1 MNTIVKIASAAF
13 IGSMAFAAPSQA
25 ALISV
30 GGTCGSLSGPTELNG
45 SFNCTQ
51 FDSDLG
57 SLVSMTL
64 TITGQIDGSITL
76 SNGGAS
82 STFFAGTT
90 QSQFFVGALAGFTLS
105 SPLFTASMG
114 TGLQSIGAA
123 SSTLFGP
130 LTGSANSGAMVNT
143 TSFGSYQAAVPGS
156 FGIGVQTATG
166 LLISGGGG
174 QAGGSQS
181 TTAAATATVSYL
193 YDDGTVTTPEPASM
207 ALLGAGMLALGAIRR
222 RRG

>member
-1 MNTIVKIASAAF
+1 MDWDKLRIFHAVADK
-13 IGSMAFAAPSQA
+13 
-25 ALISV
+25 
-30 GGTCGSLSGPTELNG
+30 GSLTHAGDVLHLSQSAVSRQIRALEESLNVTLFHRHARGLILTEQGELL
-45 SFNCTQ
+45 
-51 FDSDLG
+51 FD
-57 SLVSMTL
+57 
-64 TITGQIDGSITL
+64 
-76 SNGGAS
+76 A
-82 STFFAGTT
+82 TT
-90 QSQFFVGALAGFTLS
+90 QMIKRLDATAARIRDSEDEVLGELGALAGFTLS

-181 TTAAATATVSYL
+181 TPAAATATVSYL